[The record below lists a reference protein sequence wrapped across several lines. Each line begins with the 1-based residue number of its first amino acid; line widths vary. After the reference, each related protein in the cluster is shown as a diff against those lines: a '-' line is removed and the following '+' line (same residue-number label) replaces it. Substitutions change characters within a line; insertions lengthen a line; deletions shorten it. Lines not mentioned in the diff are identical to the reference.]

1 MVNFF
6 DHNQVK
12 VNKEF
17 FRETARQ
24 IDYSIEDFLHDDVP
38 HSLVEQNVLNTAY
51 INHLTSLLKINSI
64 FDLAQEVLELE
75 RSLEKLSHRLPIDI
89 KIPTMETFYHQL
101 GPVFIQLFVEVRDLE
116 DHKEL
121 EGEWLKAVRIA
132 LEEEIVV
139 WQEKNLK

>member
-17 FRETARQ
+17 FRESARQ
-24 IDYSIEDFLHDDVP
+24 IDYTIEDFLHDDIP
-38 HSLVEQNVLNTAY
+38 HSLLEQNVLDVAY
-51 INHLTSLLKINSI
+51 INHLSSLLKINSI
-64 FDLAQEVLELE
+64 FDLAQEILELE
-75 RSLEKLSHRLPIDI
+75 KSLDKLAHRLPVDI
-89 KIPTMETFYHQL
+89 NIPKMETFYQQL
-101 GPVFIQLFVEVRDLE
+101 GPVFIQLFVEIKDLE

>member
-6 DHNQVK
+6 DQNQVK

-17 FRETARQ
+17 FRESARQ
-24 IDYSIEDFLHDDVP
+24 IDYTIEDFLQDDIP
-38 HSLVEQNVLNTAY
+38 HSLLEQNVLNSAY

-64 FDLAQEVLELE
+64 FDLAQEILELE
-75 RSLEKLSHRLPIDI
+75 KSLDKLAHRLPVDI
-89 KIPTMETFYHQL
+89 NIPTMKIFYHQL
-101 GPVFIQLFVEVRDLE
+101 GPVFIQLFVEIKDLE